1 MLFAAPARQKLPS
14 LPAGITQTQTPGSRP
29 PDCSPVTPLRWFL
42 TFLSFA
48 AAIGVS
54 VYVIGTSW
62 PEGGAPFGLPWWAH
76 LLLLGVVAAEI
87 VFRVLKI
94 TFSAAAVGVP
104 TPFGVA
110 ARTILGGDFAASI
123 TPSRSGAEPAR
134 FLVLKEGGIPVAGA
148 LLILFL
154 ELFLEMVSLV
164 IVMALFAIT
173 WRASTGLVR
182 GLLATV
188 ALYSAGVL
196 GAGFV
201 AFTLA
206 KRRASGPP
214 PAWASMLG
222 LKAGAWRK
230 VQMSLRQLRASVG
243 SLRQAH
249 RGLMSIALLF
259 SVLHVLARLLP
270 LPIIVYSYG
279 ERSGLAPLLLWP
291 LVLLYGASVAPAPG
305 GGGVVEIVFK
315 AALGGVLPAR
325 LVATSLIWW
334 RVYTFYIYIV
344 VGAIAAGRTVMRA
357 LRNRP
362 PADGAHDDAEA
373 PIDDVQENAPE
384 PLPLP

>member
-1 MLFAAPARQKLPS
+1 
-14 LPAGITQTQTPGSRP
+14 
-29 PDCSPVTPLRWFL
+29 VTPLRWVL
-42 TFLSFA
+42 TILSFA

-54 VYVIGTSW
+54 AYVIASSW

-76 LLLLGVVAAEI
+76 LLLLASVAVEI
-87 VFRVLKI
+87 VFRVLKL

-123 TPSRSGAEPAR
+123 TPSRSGSEPAR
-134 FLVLKEGGIPVAGA
+134 FLVLKEGGVPVAGA

-164 IVMALFAIT
+164 IVMAIFAIT
-173 WRASTGLVR
+173 WRGSTGMVQ
-182 GLLATV
+182 GILATV

-196 GAGFV
+196 GAG
-201 AFTLA
+201 ALALTLA
-206 KRRASGPP
+206 KRGASGPP
-214 PAWASMLG
+214 PAWVSMLG

-230 VQMSLRQLRASVG
+230 IQLSLRQLRASAG
-243 SLRQAH
+243 SLRHAH
-249 RGLMSIALLF
+249 RGLMATALVF

-291 LVLLYGASVAPAPG
+291 MVLLYGASVAPAPG

-315 AALGGVLPAR
+315 AALGGTLPAR

-344 VGAIAAGRTVMRA
+344 IGAIAAGRTVMRA
-357 LRNRP
+357 LRNRDS
-362 PADGAHDDAEA
+362 AAAMESLDAEG
-373 PIDDVQENAPE
+373 ERNAPE
-384 PLPLP
+384 ALPIP